1 MEARGQ
7 AEEREALSHLSNDA
21 MSAVWGGEMAKTEAL
36 VAALREVA
44 EARGE
49 AAREAAKG
57 MVAMR
62 GEVGRVE
69 ALLATAEEQR
79 VQQERE
85 GRKERERLE
94 GLIFQARATPLVW
107 LLPVT
112 HAHLASPRPPC
123 SFQLREVSAQRGRE
137 AAQASSYVLA
147 ACTQVR
153 SRVIAM
159 SCEMSRWE

>member
-1 MEARGQ
+1 MCRRARLTAAEEEASLHLVRGKAALEARGQ

-79 VQQERE
+79 VQEERE

-94 GLIFQARATPLVW
+94 GLIFQARAIPL
-107 LLPVT
+107 
-112 HAHLASPRPPC
+112 
-123 SFQLREVSAQRGRE
+123 LRE
-137 AAQASSYVLA
+137 SSHRDVL
-147 ACTQVR
+147 
-153 SRVIAM
+153 
-159 SCEMSRWE
+159 